1 MRLGDGDG
9 GWHRA
14 SRAGQMLERGERL
27 SVELRVLEREE
38 AFACSRA
45 KPTDDVFASEV
56 GTPLGF
62 RNVIRRWLEATLP
75 EAGLDRR
82 VRWHDLRHCFASLLI
97 FQGAIVGYV
106 SRRLGHMSLR
116 RERVL
121 VLGVMLALLGAGCGS
136 GGQLGA
142 KALSQQSR
150 SLRSEASEGALLAHD
165 AVSGKTT
172 RIYTREHSS
181 ELYKAASQAEASLK
195 AAETEPALQPELRR
209 LTALAARVSVALK
222 RLGGASKDQQR
233 ALGRELQ
240 TAARESERI
249 GQGLK

>member
-1 MRLGDGDG
+1 MAR
-9 GWHRA
+9 
-14 SRAGQMLERGERL
+14 SRAGQKLERGERL
-27 SVELRVLEREE
+27 RVELRVLEREQ

-45 KPTDDVFASEV
+45 KPTDHVFASEA

-62 RNVIRRWLEATLP
+62 RDIVRRGVEAALR

-82 VRWHDLRHCFASLLI
+82 VRWHDLRRCYASLILEE
-97 FQGAIVGYV
+97 ATVGHV

-121 VLGVMLALLGAGCGS
+121 VLGMIVALLGAGCG
-136 GGQLGA
+136 GGGKLGA
-142 KALSQQSR
+142 KALSQQSK
-150 SLRSEASEGALLAHD
+150 SLQSEASEGALLAQD

-181 ELYKAASQAEASLK
+181 DLYKAASQAEASLK
-195 AAETEPALQPELRR
+195 AARTEPALEPKLRELA
-209 LTALAARVSVALK
+209 ALAAQVSAALK
-222 RLGGASKDQQR
+222 RLGGASKDEQR

-240 TAARESERI
+240 TAARESKKI
-249 GQGLK
+249 GKGLK